1 MTSSTPPRPSSAT
14 PTPLT
19 SPTPTRLRTMV
30 TGKIHRATVTGA
42 DLHYV
47 GSVTVD
53 LDLLEAAD
61 ILPGEKVD
69 IVNITNGNRLAT
81 YVIPGEP
88 GAGEIKL
95 NGAAAHLCSAGDL
108 VILMCYAQLD
118 DATARTYEPNIVFV
132 DEHNKILEEGSDPGQ
147 VPDNPHHL
155 TASGISFDEARR
167 SSADQHGA
175 QPPSGTGLRPDARTP
190 ISRGTA
196 PVGAPSVGAP
206 PAGAPPAGAL
216 PAATTPARSEE

>member
-1 MTSSTPPRPSSAT
+1 MNDALKSTTPS
-14 PTPLT
+14 PV
-19 SPTPTRLRTMV
+19 RLRTMV

-69 IVNITNGNRLAT
+69 IVNVTNGNRLST
-81 YVIPGEP
+81 YVIPGER

-95 NGAAAHLCSAGDL
+95 NGAAAHLCSEGDL
-108 VILMCYAQLD
+108 VIVMCYAQLD
-118 DATARTYEPNIVFV
+118 DATARAYEPKVVFV
-132 DEHNKILEEGSDPGQ
+132 DEHNRILDEGSDPGK
-147 VPDNPHHL
+147 VPDNPRHL

-167 SSADQHGA
+167 APRQSLTA
-175 QPPSGTGLRPDARTP
+175 QP
-190 ISRGTA
+190 
-196 PVGAPSVGAP
+196 V
-206 PAGAPPAGAL
+206 
-216 PAATTPARSEE
+216 TTNSQGEE